1 MAKQIPTRKRCAQK
15 KMNNAITWMDAKI
28 ETEKVLTI
36 ISGDFQ
42 LRWTRWRVIIPIY
55 QSEKSEAEFEFTT
68 YLQILLKLKG
78 NFSFFFFFF
87 KISSPVTEDVS
98 QTHALIIIINIIVTS
113 KLQSNIHFL
122 RLNARLNEHL
132 SKFLWHH
139 DQITYNPGHT
149 CTLWQGWIMQICGDW
164 HQGK

>member
-1 MAKQIPTRKRCAQK
+1 MKSYYSH
-15 KMNNAITWMDAKI
+15 
-28 ETEKVLTI
+28 L
-36 ISGDFQ
+36 
-42 LRWTRWRVIIPIY
+42 

-68 YLQILLKLKG
+68 YLQILLILLKLKG
-78 NFSFFFFFF
+78 NFSFFLFFFL
-87 KISSPVTEDVS
+87 ISSPVTEDVS
-98 QTHALIIIINIIVTS
+98 QTHALIIIIIIVTS

-149 CTLWQGWIMQICGDW
+149 CTL
-164 HQGK
+164 

>member
-1 MAKQIPTRKRCAQK
+1 MNFDVLANFVNFVKVKRK
-15 KMNNAITWMDAKI
+15 
-28 ETEKVLTI
+28 
-36 ISGDFQ
+36 
-42 LRWTRWRVIIPIY
+42 
-55 QSEKSEAEFEFTT
+55 
-68 YLQILLKLKG
+68 LQ
-78 NFSFFFFFF
+78 FFFFF
-87 KISSPVTEDVS
+87 KISSPVTDDVS

-149 CTLWQGWIMQICGDW
+149 CTL
-164 HQGK
+164 